1 MQLIIK
7 RFIKAEKALKTTE
20 IAFKLDLPITVVQ
33 SSLIALINI
42 QMIIELKVLPNTE
55 VVFQPAR
62 DINRLTIYDVIDAL
76 EKQGENQ
83 LPNMNSF
90 SKFSEIN
97 TIFDEKIRMITENDL
112 LKERYLNLR
121 LFF

>member
-97 TIFDEKIRMITENDL
+97 TIFDEKIRMIAENDL
-112 LKERYLNLR
+112 LKDI
-121 LFF
+121 